1 MPSLQ
6 TTRASLLARI
16 GSTPADPGAWNDF
29 AAFYAPAILQWC
41 RDYGLQDDDAHEV
54 AQEVMVRFW
63 RHAAEFRH
71 DPSRRFR
78 SYLRRIVLT
87 AVADWADAT
96 KHERVAG
103 SDPLLEA
110 LLESLPARED
120 LATSIERAFDLEL
133 LAEAMRDVES
143 RVKPTT
149 WAAFRMAAIDRVPG
163 KEVADTLGMTMANV
177 YIARMR
183 VHRMISDTLRYRESA
198 AEAE

>member
-16 GSTPADPGAWNDF
+16 GGTPADPGAWNDF

-110 LLESLPARED
+110 LLESLPGRED